1 MSDIT
6 RLVLTRKVY
15 QSIKI
20 GGLIS
25 VTVEE
30 VRGKTVRIAVQA
42 PRGIAVH
49 RQEIYE
55 RIVGADPDEDGG
67 AGRCVPAGPV
77 TGPDRPASRSLAS
90 GVLAARAVV
99 ATAVGA
105 AEDRPAVGLPPGGG
119 GDDGL

>member
-1 MSDIT
+1 MSEIT

-20 GGLIS
+20 GGLIT

-55 RIVGADPDEDGG
+55 RIVGADPDEDGDP
-67 AGRCVPAGPV
+67 GRCVPAGPV
-77 TGPDRPASRSLAS
+77 TSPDRPASRSLAS
-90 GVLAARAVV
+90 GVLAARD
-99 ATAVGA
+99 G
-105 AEDRPAVGLPPGGG
+105 DGRRGGG
-119 GDDGL
+119 